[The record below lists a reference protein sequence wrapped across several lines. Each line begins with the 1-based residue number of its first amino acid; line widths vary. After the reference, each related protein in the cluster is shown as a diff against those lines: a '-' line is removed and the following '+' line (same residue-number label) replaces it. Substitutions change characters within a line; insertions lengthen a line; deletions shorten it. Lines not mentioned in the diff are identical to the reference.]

1 MSSTASEV
9 RIATGLVSGTV
20 SGNVAVFR
28 GIPYAQP
35 PVGELRFA
43 TPAPALPWEGVRD
56 ASAFGPPVPQSSP
69 SGAVPT
75 APVGYPDQDEWLTVN
90 VWSPDPRSDGL
101 PVMVWIYGGAYRF
114 GDGANPTYDGIRMAR
129 EGNVVLVTF
138 NYRVAVEGFVQ
149 IEGAPAN
156 RGLLDQVAALR
167 WVRENIAAFGG
178 DPDQVTVF
186 GQSAGGGSVA
196 SLLAMPEAAGL
207 LQRAIVQSVPRTYLS
222 PSLAEAIAAELAAVV
237 GRRPTWTDFMELDPY
252 QLVTAGDKITGQLA
266 GYADRWGEIADT
278 PSAYAPV
285 VDGTVLPQNPWGA
298 LAAGASRDVPLIIG
312 HTRNEYRLFIAL
324 AGNLGKIT
332 DAQADHALRIFAPDG
347 EPNAYRA
354 AYPRA
359 DDQDLYE
366 VVNSDWLFRMPSLAL
381 AKAHVSAGGSS
392 YLYELTYQV
401 PGMGGLLGAPHG
413 ADVPLIFGNFQGG
426 SADLPYGGDPPS
438 AQTEALGE
446 TMRAAWTSFARTGDP
461 GWPAFTTAEL
471 LTKVYDTEPAV
482 LPYPEDASRRLW
494 ESEHLDTLDLV
505 DSPSQTSTR

>member
-9 RIATGLVSGTV
+9 RIATGVVRGTV
-20 SGNVAVFR
+20 SGAVSVFR

-35 PVGELRFA
+35 PVGKLRFA
-43 TPAPALPWEGVRD
+43 APTPALPWEGVRD

-69 SGAVPT
+69 AGTVST
-75 APVGYPDQDEWLTVN
+75 APVGYPDPDEWLTVN
-90 VWSPDPRSDGL
+90 VWSPDPQSDGL

-114 GDGANPTYDGIRMAR
+114 GDSANPTYDGARMAR

-156 RGLLDQVAALR
+156 RGLLDQLAALH

-207 LQRAIVQSVPRTYLS
+207 FQRAIAQSVPRPYLS
-222 PSLAEAIAAELAAVV
+222 PPLAEAIAAELAVV
-237 GRRPTWTDFMELDPY
+237 VERRPTRTDLMELDPY
-252 QLVTAGDKITGQLA
+252 QLVVAGDKITRQLVR
-266 GYADRWGEIADT
+266 YADQWGQISDM
-278 PSAYAPV
+278 PSPYAPV
-285 VDGTVLPQNPWGA
+285 VDGTVLPQNPWSA
-298 LAAGASRDVPLIIG
+298 LAAGASRDVPLVTG

-324 AGNLGKIT
+324 AGDLGKIT
-332 DAQADHALRIFAPDG
+332 DVQADHALHVFAPDG
-347 EPNAYRA
+347 EASACRA
-354 AYPRA
+354 AYPQA
-359 DDQDLYE
+359 DDQVLYE
-366 VVNSDWLFRMPSLAL
+366 VVNSDWMFRMPSLAL
-381 AKAHVSAGGSS
+381 AKAHVAAGGSS
-392 YLYELTYQV
+392 YLYELAYPV
-401 PGMGGLLGAPHG
+401 PGMGGALGTPHG

-461 GWPAFTTAEL
+461 GWPAFTTAER
-471 LTKVYDTEPAV
+471 LTQVYDIEPAV
-482 LPYPEDASRRLW
+482 VPYPEDASRRIW
-494 ESEHLDTLDLV
+494 ESEQLDNLDLI
-505 DSPSQTSTR
+505 DAPP